1 MERLSI
7 NTVLLWKE
15 NCGIVPM
22 EVFVPR
28 GDVKFQDLEL
38 RTVTNLRS
46 LWIMGMLDYQK
57 QIMYRM
63 PISFYYTQSMLAHIN
78 TCSGN

>member
-1 MERLSI
+1 MERLTI
-7 NTVLLWKE
+7 NIVLLW
-15 NCGIVPM
+15 
-22 EVFVPR
+22 EVKLGYCPNGSFCAKGRRQISRYRVAN
-28 GDVKFQDLEL
+28 F
-38 RTVTNLRS
+38 RS
-46 LWIMGMLDYQK
+46 LWLMGILDYQK